1 MILPVIDLNK
11 RTRVDLFV
19 ADHIDSLDSQLTS
32 AVSKAIKRHENDE
45 AASIDESQRIKVRQ
59 TNSNEMNISSQG
71 MRSQKTNKDRNKNS
85 ILDPHMRSHI
95 NHHVPLLPNGSE
107 LQRRNKSFVLTDTC
121 AYDSITSIYGTIY
134 MDYSFMRN
142 KIDNSTCKF
151 AAFIKLLVQQK
162 AIDSKIEFARFE
174 FLKEVIPHA
183 VKEMKNLV
191 LFKCKTAISGLFSSM
206 CKTNADILS
215 SRRRIQRC
223 SKCESETISESPFL
237 NCNFENFDFK
247 NVQKSIVAEKTR
259 VCDTCLN
266 KTMEIGENLYDIVA
280 IDCESLNEIEQ
291 APIAIKDIENR
302 IQLKGDEYELLA
314 AIEYDRNI
322 EHFTAH
328 IKRKLNNWE
337 TYDDL
342 SRTINDTNISQEI
355 FVFIIFY
362 KIVSKGMYIKIHR
375 CK

>member
-1 MILPVIDLNK
+1 
-11 RTRVDLFV
+11 
-19 ADHIDSLDSQLTS
+19 
-32 AVSKAIKRHENDE
+32 
-45 AASIDESQRIKVRQ
+45 
-59 TNSNEMNISSQG
+59 
-71 MRSQKTNKDRNKNS
+71 
-85 ILDPHMRSHI
+85 
-95 NHHVPLLPNGSE
+95 
-107 LQRRNKSFVLTDTC
+107 
-121 AYDSITSIYGTIY
+121 
-134 MDYSFMRN
+134 MRN
-142 KIDNSTCKF
+142 KIDNSTCTF

-162 AIDSKIEFARFE
+162 EIDSKIEFARFE

-183 VKEMKNLV
+183 VKEMKNLI

-223 SKCESETISESPFL
+223 SKCTSETLSESPFL
-237 NCNFENFDFK
+237 NCNIDNFDFK

-266 KTMEIGENLYDIVA
+266 KTMEIEENFYDIVA

-314 AIEYDRNI
+314 AIEYDRDI

-342 SRTINDTNISQEI
+342 SRLINDTNISQEI

-362 KIVSKGMYIKIHR
+362 KRVSKGMYIKFHR
-375 CK
+375 CE